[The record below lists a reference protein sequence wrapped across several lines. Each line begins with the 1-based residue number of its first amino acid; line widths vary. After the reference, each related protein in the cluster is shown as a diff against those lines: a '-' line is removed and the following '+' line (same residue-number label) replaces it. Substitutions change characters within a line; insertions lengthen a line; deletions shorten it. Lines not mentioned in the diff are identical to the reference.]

1 MNTLK
6 TGFLLAVMTTF
17 FVLIGAY
24 FGGSGGMWFAFI
36 FATIMNIGS
45 YWMSDKIVLRMF
57 KAKEVDGSSYKSLSD
72 LFSNLC
78 KTANIL
84 GPRLFIYQSDTPNA
98 FATGRNQEHSVVAVS
113 TALVDQL
120 NNEELEGVL
129 AHELAHIENKDILI
143 ASIAATFAGSI
154 SIIASIVKWGLIFGA
169 FRGNRNSG
177 NVIGHLLIAILA
189 PIIALIIQM
198 AISRTREFKADYTAA
213 QITNRP
219 SALASALDKINAH
232 VLSCASK
239 PDSNEERHTATSH
252 MFIISPLT
260 GGVGKWFS
268 SHPPVEERIKRLMA
282 LKPFN

>member
-1 MNTLK
+1 
-6 TGFLLAVMTTF
+6 
-17 FVLIGAY
+17 
-24 FGGSGGMWFAFI
+24 
-36 FATIMNIGS
+36 
-45 YWMSDKIVLRMF
+45 MSRPD
-57 KAKEVDGSSYKSLSD
+57 
-72 LFSNLC
+72 
-78 KTANIL
+78 
-84 GPRLFIYQSDTPNA
+84 
-98 FATGRNQEHSVVAVS
+98 
-113 TALVDQL
+113 
-120 NNEELEGVL
+120 
-129 AHELAHIENKDILI
+129 I

-239 PDSNEERHTATSH
+239 PDPNEERHTATSH